1 MSPEWTWDRRRGQ
14 NEMRTARHPMM
25 DTPIHKYSRSLV
37 LRAEQTGGQVDEY
50 NLDLLPISVEQ

>member
-1 MSPEWTWDRRRGQ
+1 
-14 NEMRTARHPMM
+14 MRTARHPMM